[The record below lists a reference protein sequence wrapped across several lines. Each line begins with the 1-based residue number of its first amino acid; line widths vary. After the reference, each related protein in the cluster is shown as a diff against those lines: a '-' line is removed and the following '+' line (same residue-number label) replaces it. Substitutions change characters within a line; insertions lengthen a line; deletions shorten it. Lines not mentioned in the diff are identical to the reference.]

1 MKNYVSWAIMA
12 PGRIAA
18 KMAEAMNGEAAGG
31 KIRLHA
37 VASRNVGRAEE
48 FAKKWNFQKAY
59 GSYGELL
66 ADPEVDAVY
75 VANPHAFHLESV
87 IACLEAGKHVLC
99 EKPAGCSREQLDR
112 MTALARDRKRF
123 FMEAMWTAFNPCVAE
138 VRRAIQEGLIGGVKN
153 VDSRFCNR
161 NPYDPDDR
169 NYAPALAGGALL
181 DLGIYDI
188 YFAMMIAGFSPVVS
202 RSSQVRMLG
211 GVDAWNAVSL
221 TFGNGIATSF
231 QSAMD
236 IPSTG
241 PTHDAVIY
249 GTKGFI
255 TVENFFMT
263 QKADVF
269 AYTKE
274 GGNESTLV
282 REIRCPFRTNG
293 YEYELVHAT
302 DCILAGKTE
311 SDVHGFRKS
320 EELCSV
326 MDALRADWGMKYPWE

>member
-1 MKNYVSWAIMA
+1 MA

-18 KMAEAMNGEAAGG
+18 KMAEAMSGEAARGR
-31 KIRLHA
+31 IRLHA
-37 VASRNVGRAEE
+37 VASRNLRRAEE
-48 FAKKWNFQKAY
+48 FAAKWNFQKAY
-59 GSYGELL
+59 GSYEELL

-87 IACLEAGKHVLC
+87 VACLEAGKHVLC
-99 EKPAGCSREQLDR
+99 EKPAGCSRGQLDR
-112 MTALARDRKRF
+112 MTALARDKKRF
-123 FMEAMWTAFNPCVAE
+123 FMEAMWTAINPCIAE
-138 VRRAIQEGLIGGVKN
+138 VRKAIQEGLIGEVKN

-169 NYAPALAGGALL
+169 NYSPALAGGALL

-221 TFGNGIATSF
+221 TFGNGIA
-231 QSAMD
+231 
-236 IPSTG
+236 
-241 PTHDAVIY
+241 
-249 GTKGFI
+249 
-255 TVENFFMT
+255 
-263 QKADVF
+263 
-269 AYTKE
+269 KE
-274 GGNESTLV
+274 GGNESELAL
-282 REIRCPFRTNG
+282 EIRCPFRTNG

-311 SDVHGFRKS
+311 SDVHGFAKS
-320 EELCSV
+320 EALCSV
-326 MDALRADWGMKYPWE
+326 MDALRADWRMKYPWEQGGVQ